1 MSRRRKKLK
10 EIEVQH
16 LIEHPPQHRPKRET
30 SRLLDLL
37 DRIASGKP
45 NREETNR

>member
-1 MSRRRKKLK
+1 MSRRRKKMK
-10 EIEVQH
+10 KTEVQH

-45 NREETNR
+45 NREERNR

>member
-37 DRIASGKP
+37 DQIATEKSNKEGKTP
-45 NREETNR
+45 

>member
-10 EIEVQH
+10 ETEALH
-16 LIEHPPQHRPKRET
+16 LIEHPPAQRPKREA

-37 DRIASGKP
+37 DRIATEKP
-45 NREETNR
+45 NKEESIR

>member
-16 LIEHPPQHRPKRET
+16 LIENPPAMRPKREAI
-30 SRLLDLL
+30 RVLGLL
-37 DRIASGKP
+37 DRIASAKP
-45 NREETNR
+45 NKEARTP

>member
-1 MSRRRKKLK
+1 MSRRRRKPK
-10 EIEVQH
+10 ETH
-16 LIEHPPQHRPKRET
+16 LLIEHPPQQRGKRET

-45 NREETNR
+45 NKEEANR

>member
-1 MSRRRKKLK
+1 MSRRRKKMK
-10 EIEVQH
+10 EIEVLH

-37 DRIASGKP
+37 DRIGRGKP
-45 NREETNR
+45 NREGTT